1 MLHCPNHTC
10 QTRNPE
16 TNRFCQACGAFLP
29 KHYLW
34 AIGHDVDQYHPGDI
48 LANRYYCKAPRI
60 FLDTQPGINPDPFQE
75 LPVNVSAY
83 LKLAPYRLH
92 VPQVYDVVTTD
103 TAAGTILLVDDA
115 PIDVMSSLGIADT
128 SPDLR
133 NPSPPA
139 EVMVQLLPTLTQ
151 AWPKAIALRQLN
163 WLWQMAQLWQPLQL
177 QGMTR
182 TLLTPGNLRVE
193 GSILRLLELHAD
205 DPNPPE
211 LRDLGKHWL
220 DWLPQAQPAIAP
232 FLEHLCRQLTQGHIQ
247 TEEQLIGRLDA
258 ALALA
263 GRSLTRH
270 ITLSTQTDQ
279 GPHRKRNEDACFPA
293 SGSLERYTLPASTEP
308 SPLPLAIVCDGIGG
322 HQGGDVASGLAIAT
336 IQEQIQALQ
345 PNNLTPLSLTLALE
359 QAACAANDVI
369 SQRNDQEQRHD
380 RERMG
385 TTLVMGLI
393 HQHELYITHVGDS
406 RAYRISRQGYHQ
418 VTLDDDIASREVRM
432 GYSSFRQALQQPI
445 GGSLVQAL
453 GMGPSTILRPTVQ
466 RFILDEDC
474 IMLLCSDGLSDFDR
488 VDEYWDSTL
497 LGILQHKLSVEQ
509 VTRELVTIANTR
521 NGHDNV
527 TIGLLHCAVESAQMP
542 TIPASLA
549 IAPDPAPTTHR
560 PEPAAPTPT
569 IAVDAP
575 AKSESPNIVAL
586 ILSSLLLVGIGAAIG
601 YLLFPTAIEEWLV
614 QSPEPAAEPTPA
626 EPEETTP
633 TPAFEP
639 LTALSAQNVIQ
650 LRRDPTDG
658 ELLFYANPPSQ
669 VSTEADEPASTL
681 EPIGKPA
688 VGSVFLVQR
697 RTGAAP
703 GIHWVQLQVCS
714 TPTDASL
721 GRTTLVPLDPE
732 AEPDPS
738 NPEVGGESLPTS
750 RDDVSSDLLQSG
762 DQGWVLESDLLP
774 LVERLA
780 DPTPERLGTCTP
792 PNS

>member
-75 LPVNVSAY
+75 LPVDVNAY

-92 VPQVYDVVTTD
+92 VPQLYDVVAT
-103 TAAGTILLVDDA
+103 GTEGSAIVLVDDS
-115 PIDVMSSLGIADT
+115 PIDIMSSLSVADT

-163 WLWQMAQLWQPLQL
+163 WLWQIAQLWQPLQL
-177 QGMTR
+177 QGVTR
-182 TLLTPGNLRVE
+182 TLLTPDKLRVE
-193 GSILRLLELHAD
+193 GGILRLLDLQGD
-205 DPNPPE
+205 DPDPPK
-211 LRDLGKHWL
+211 LSDLGDSWL

-232 FLEHLCRQLTQGHIQ
+232 FFEHLCRQLTQGHIQ
-247 TEEQLIGRLDA
+247 TVEQLIGRLDA

-270 ITLSTQTDQ
+270 VTLSTQTDQ

-293 SGSLERYTLPASTEP
+293 SGSLERYTLNSSTDP
-308 SPLPLAIVCDGIGG
+308 SPLPIAIVCDGIGG

-406 RAYRISRQGYHQ
+406 RAYRISHQGYHQ

-453 GMGPSTILRPTVQ
+453 GMGPSSILRPTVQ

-474 IMLLCSDGLSDFDR
+474 IVLLCSDGLSDFDR

-497 LGILQHKLSVEQ
+497 LGVLQHKLSVEQ

-527 TIGLLHCAVESAQMP
+527 TIGLLYCAVEAAQMP

-560 PEPAAPTPT
+560 PESAEPTPT
-569 IAVDAP
+569 IAVETP
-575 AKSESPNIVAL
+575 VKPESPNVAAL
-586 ILSSLLLVGIGAAIG
+586 ILSSLLLVGIGAVIG
-601 YLLFPTAIEEWLV
+601 YLLFPNALEQWLV
-614 QSPEPAAEPTPA
+614 QSPEPAAESA
-626 EPEETTP
+626 SSEPEE
-633 TPAFEP
+633 PAATSSLEP
-639 LTALSAQNVIQ
+639 LTELSTQNVIQ
-650 LRRDPTDG
+650 LRRAPTDG
-658 ELLFYANPPSQ
+658 ELLLYANPPSP
-669 VSTEADEPASTL
+669 TTAADEPAANL
-681 EPIGKPA
+681 EPIGQPA
-688 VGSVFLVQR
+688 VGSVFLVQSR
-697 RTGAAP
+697 AATTP
-703 GIHWVQLQVCS
+703 GIPWVQLQVCS

-721 GRTTLVPLDPE
+721 GRVSPAPLDPE

-750 RDDVSSDLLQSG
+750 RDELSSDLLQPG
-762 DQGWVLESDLLP
+762 DQGWALESDLLP
-774 LVERLA
+774 LVDRLA
-780 DPTPERLGTCTP
+780 DPTPELLGTCTP